1 MSAGPI
7 AEAAVRWLALLEP
20 DQEDAARF
28 EFKDPER
35 VSWHYTPRTRGGLS
49 LAGMDRRQAKA
60 AHRLLARAVP
70 PGTYARIAGIVGLE
84 DVLDEFEGGRRERH
98 AGDYWTAIF
107 GEPGDPAGWG
117 YRFEGHHV
125 SVNLTV
131 VGSSVSV
138 TPCFLGANPAV
149 ISVDG
154 SSCVLPLAPEEDLG
168 RRLLESL
175 DAARRQRA
183 VISAEVPGDILTG
196 EAARADPA
204 AAPPAGIAG
213 GQLRTAQLIILRALV
228 ACYVGRAPAPVADA
242 ELARLHGDLE
252 QIHFAWAGEAHPPDH
267 PGPGHPH
274 YYRLH
279 GPGFLVELDNTQN
292 DANHV
297 HSVWRDPEG
306 DFGARLLGG

>member
-1 MSAGPI
+1 VTAGPI
-7 AEAAVRWLALLEP
+7 AEAALRLVALLDP
-20 DQEDAARF
+20 GQAAVARL

-35 VSWHYTPRTRGGLS
+35 VSWHYTPRTRRGLS
-49 LAGMDRRQAKA
+49 LAEMDRRQAKA
-60 AHRLLARAVP
+60 AHRLLARAVS
-70 PGTYARIAGIVGLE
+70 PGTYARIAAIVGLE
-84 DVLDEFEGGRRERH
+84 DVLDESEGGRRERH
-98 AGDYWTAIF
+98 AGDYWTALF

-125 SVNLTV
+125 SVNVTA
-131 VGSSVSV
+131 VGDGVSV

-154 SSCVLPLAPEEDLG
+154 SACVLPLAPEEDLG
-168 RRLLESL
+168 RRLLENL
-175 DAARRQRA
+175 DAARRQLA
-183 VISAEVPGDILTG
+183 VVAAEAPRDILTG
-196 EAARADPA
+196 EAPRADPA

-213 GQLRTAQLIILRALV
+213 GELRTAQRVLLHDLV
-228 ACYVGRAPAPVADA
+228 AAYVGRAPAAVAAA
-242 ELARLHGDLE
+242 ELARLDRELE
-252 QIHFAWAGEAHPPDH
+252 RIHFAWAGEAHPPDR

-279 GPGFLVELDNTQN
+279 GPGFLVELDNSQN

-306 DFGARLLGG
+306 DFGARLLG